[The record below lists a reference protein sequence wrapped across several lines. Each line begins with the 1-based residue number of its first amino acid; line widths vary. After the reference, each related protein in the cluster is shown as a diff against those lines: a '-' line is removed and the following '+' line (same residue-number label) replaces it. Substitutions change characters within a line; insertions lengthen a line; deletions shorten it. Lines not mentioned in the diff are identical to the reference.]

1 MKFKIMQN
9 STIYDF
15 RIYACVVKS
24 LKVGMEMMNNKFR
37 IIQTLVGVGRNVHI
51 EL

>member
-24 LKVGMEMMNNKFR
+24 LKVGVEMMNKFR